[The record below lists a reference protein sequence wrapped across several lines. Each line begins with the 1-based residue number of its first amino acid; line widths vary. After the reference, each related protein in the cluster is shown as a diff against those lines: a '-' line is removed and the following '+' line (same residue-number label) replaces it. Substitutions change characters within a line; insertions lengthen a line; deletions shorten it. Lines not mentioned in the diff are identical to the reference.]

1 MLTQFK
7 KEISFRL
14 FDECFPRIEQC
25 LGMLSEEQ
33 IWLQP
38 NKNSN
43 SVATIII
50 HICGN
55 VRQYIM
61 HGVAQLEDTRTRD
74 AEFKVLGHMEGVALT
89 QMINKLKAEVQPV
102 IQNISESEILQIRR
116 VQCFDL
122 SVMSILIHVTEHMS
136 YHVGQIT
143 YITKMLLDT
152 QTGYYDGKK
161 LG

>member
-25 LGMLSEEQ
+25 LEMLSEEQ

-38 NKNSN
+38 NKSSN

-55 VRQYIM
+55 IRQYIM
-61 HGVAQLEDTRTRD
+61 HGVAQSEDTRTRD
-74 AEFKVLGHMEGVALT
+74 AEFSEVGHMTIDELT
-89 QMINKLKAEVQPV
+89 QMINNLKAEVQPV
-102 IQNISESEILQIRR
+102 IQNISESEILEVRR

-122 SVMSILIHVTEHMS
+122 SVMSILVHVTEHLS

-152 QTGYYDGKK
+152 QTGYYDGKN